1 MDAERKTKAK
11 GRRGL
16 SLAFGLPLALWLSAL
31 AAPQL
36 LAFPYHAEI
45 GTTRVYAETPFR
57 TEDMRRILARSDT
70 LTARTGRSDK
80 AGTRI
85 FLTDGGWR
93 WTILALTSRGAFAYT
108 RPISTIVSDAVIVNL
123 SDPAAD
129 MAVNGRA
136 IGGKRSLS
144 GVIAH
149 ERTHIW
155 TGRALGLVENALLP
169 NWQREGY
176 ADYIAQETSLTTAE
190 YARLKRSGAHHPA
203 MPYYEGRQWIE
214 AMAANKGGT
223 IAAIFSSG
231 STD

>member
-1 MDAERKTKAK
+1 MDAKRKTKAK
-11 GRRGL
+11 RRRGL
-16 SLAFGLPLALWLSAL
+16 SLALGLPLALWMSAL

-36 LAFPYHAEI
+36 LAFPHHAEI
-45 GTTRVYAETPFR
+45 GTTRVYSETPFR
-57 TEDMRRILARSDT
+57 PDDMHRILARSDT
-70 LTARTGRSDK
+70 LTASTGRSDA

-108 RPISTIVSDAVIVNL
+108 RPISTIVSDAVIVNRA
-123 SDPAAD
+123 DPAAD
-129 MAVNGRA
+129 MAVNGHA

-176 ADYIAQETSLTTAE
+176 ADYIAQETSLTAAE
-190 YARLKRSGAHHPA
+190 YARLKQSGDGHPA
-203 MPYYEGRQWIE
+203 IPYYEGRQRIE
-214 AMAANKGGT
+214 ALAKAKGGT

-231 STD
+231 SAD

>member
-1 MDAERKTKAK
+1 MDAKRKTKAK
-11 GRRGL
+11 RRRRL
-16 SLAFGLPLALWLSAL
+16 SLALGLPLALWMSAL

-36 LAFPYHAEI
+36 LAFPHHAEI
-45 GTTRVYAETPFR
+45 GTTHVYSETPFR
-57 TEDMRRILARSDT
+57 IDDMRRILARSDT
-70 LTARTGRSDK
+70 LTARTGRSDA

-108 RPISTIVSDAVIVNL
+108 RPISTIVSDAVIVNRA
-123 SDPAAD
+123 DPAAD
-129 MAVNGRA
+129 MAVNGRV

-155 TGRALGLVENALLP
+155 TSRALGLVENALLP

-176 ADYIAQETSLTTAE
+176 ADYVAQETSLTAAE
-190 YARLKRSGAHHPA
+190 YARLKQSGTDHPA
-203 MPYYEGRQWIE
+203 IPYFEGRQRIE
-214 AMAANKGGT
+214 AMAKINGGT
-223 IAAIFSSG
+223 IAAMFSAG
-231 STD
+231 AAD

>member
-1 MDAERKTKAK
+1 M
-11 GRRGL
+11 
-16 SLAFGLPLALWLSAL
+16 
-31 AAPQL
+31 
-36 LAFPYHAEI
+36 
-45 GTTRVYAETPFR
+45 
-57 TEDMRRILARSDT
+57 
-70 LTARTGRSDK
+70 
-80 AGTRI
+80 
-85 FLTDGGWR
+85 
-93 WTILALTSRGAFAYT
+93 
-108 RPISTIVSDAVIVNL
+108 IVNL